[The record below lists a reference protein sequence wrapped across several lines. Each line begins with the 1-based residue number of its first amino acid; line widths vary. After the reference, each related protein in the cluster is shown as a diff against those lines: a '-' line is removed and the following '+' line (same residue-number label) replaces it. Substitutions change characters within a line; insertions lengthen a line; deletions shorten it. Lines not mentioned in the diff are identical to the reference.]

1 MIRRLAI
8 ATVAALFLAAAP
20 LSWAD
25 DAKKPAKPVDIESD
39 QMEIKDKEKQAIF
52 TGNVDAKRSD
62 VTLKCD
68 RLVVDYGETKQD
80 DGTTKTEVSKLDAT
94 GHVVIVTTKEKITG
108 DWAKMNVKTNDLVV
122 GGNVTLVQGDTVLK
136 GQKLMANL
144 DTNKVEM
151 SGGRVKGSFLPK

>member
-1 MIRRLAI
+1 MMRKIAI
-8 ATVAALFLAAAP
+8 ASAAFMFMFAAQ
-20 LSWAD
+20 SGFGQE
-25 DAKKPAKPVDIESD
+25 AKKPDKPVDIEAD

-62 VTLKCD
+62 VTLRCD
-68 RLVVDYGETKQD
+68 RLVVDYGEAKQA
-80 DGTTKTEVSKLDAT
+80 DGTNKTEVSKLDAT
-94 GHVVIVTTKEKITG
+94 GNVVIITAKEKITG

-122 GGNVTLVQGDTVLK
+122 GGNVTLVQGNTVLR
-136 GQKLMANL
+136 GQKLNANL

>member
-1 MIRRLAI
+1 MMRKIAI
-8 ATVAALFLAAAP
+8 AAAALMFMLAAQPGFAE
-20 LSWAD
+20 
-25 DAKKPAKPVDIESD
+25 DAKKPDKPVDIESD

-62 VTLKCD
+62 VTLRCD
-68 RLVVDYGETKQD
+68 RLVVDYGETKQA
-80 DGTTKTEVSKLDAT
+80 DGTSKTEVSKLDAT
-94 GHVVIVTTKEKITG
+94 GNVVIITAKEKITG

-122 GGNVTLVQGDTVLK
+122 GGNVTLVQGNTVLK
-136 GQKLMANL
+136 GQKLNANL